1 MTQRVIEIT
10 SPFFVPEQR
19 LLAGERI
26 EDIFGRSA
34 PLALEIGCGI
44 GDFVVQLAER
54 HPGTNFLAI
63 DIYNKGCLRTCRRAE
78 AAGLKNVRV
87 MRIEAR
93 WLLTTHLLPESLS
106 SVYINCPDPWPKKR
120 HRRRRL
126 VDSSFLRL
134 LLGYLRPEGEL
145 FFASDFPDYSEEV
158 AALVAQ
164 APGWRNRLP
173 EPVATTLPGYPIS
186 KYMRRFLDLGQPIYH
201 VHACRDGAA
210 ISGSATAPELIP
222 GFRMP
227 LRVYGT

>member
-19 LLAGERI
+19 LLSGERI
-26 EDIFGRSA
+26 EDIFGRTA
-34 PLALEIGCGI
+34 PMALEIGCGI
-44 GDFVVQLAER
+44 GDFVVQLAGR
-54 HPGTNFLAI
+54 DPGTNFLAI
-63 DIYNKGCLRTCRRAE
+63 DIYNKGCFRTCRRVE
-78 AAGLKNVRV
+78 GAGLTNVRV
-87 MRIEAR
+87 MRVEAR

-126 VDSSFLRL
+126 VDGSFLRTL
-134 LLGYLRPEGEL
+134 LPYMRPGGEL
-145 FFASDFPDYSEEV
+145 FFASDFPDYAEDVSAFVEET
-158 AALVAQ
+158 
-164 APGWRNRLP
+164 PGWRSRLGEPVVTALP
-173 EPVATTLPGYPIS
+173 EYPIS

-201 VHACRDGAA
+201 VHACRDSVVPADMA
-210 ISGSATAPELIP
+210 APELTP